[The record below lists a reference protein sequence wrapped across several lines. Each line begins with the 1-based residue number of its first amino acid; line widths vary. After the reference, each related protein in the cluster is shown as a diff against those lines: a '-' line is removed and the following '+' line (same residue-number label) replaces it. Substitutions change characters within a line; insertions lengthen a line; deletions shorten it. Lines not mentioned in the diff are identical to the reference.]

1 MTREPSVYRA
11 RAHPRAIAGVW
22 AWQAGFALLAAWPAA
37 SLVRAVFASDPRGD
51 AALWEPGGAA
61 LLDFLWHDTPGAL
74 AAADGA
80 LLVVLVAMA
89 TGWLPLAALM
99 AAMARPRSARS
110 GAARTALA
118 SLGLLPAFVRCALV
132 VVAAQGA
139 TLGAGAFLAA
149 LVEGWTRARL
159 GEGPA
164 QKLEVAV
171 ALPFALGAL
180 ALGVAHDLARSVIV
194 VRGRGALAGLT
205 EGWRL
210 YRSAPARL
218 SLSWAWRSIASIAA
232 VGLAGVFAAH
242 AGAGAPS
249 FLVLVVVHQGV
260 ALLRVALRASW
271 LARAMRN
278 AAGAP
283 QGAVTDL

>member
-1 MTREPSVYRA
+1 LTREPSAYRA

-22 AWQAGFALLAAWPAA
+22 AWQACFALLAAWPAA
-37 SLVRAVFASDPRGD
+37 SLVRSVFASDPRGD

-61 LLDFLWHDTPGAL
+61 LLDFLWHDTPGAV
-74 AAADGA
+74 AAVDGA

-89 TGWLPLAALM
+89 AGWLPLAALM
-99 AAMARPRSARS
+99 AAMAGARSIRTGVARSA
-110 GAARTALA
+110 LA
-118 SLGLLPAFVRCALV
+118 TFRVLPTFVRCALV

-139 TLGAGAFLAA
+139 TLGAGAFLAS
-149 LVEGWTRARL
+149 LVEGWTRGRL
-159 GEGPA
+159 GEAPA
-164 QKLEVAV
+164 QRLALAV
-171 ALPFALGAL
+171 GLPFVLGAL

-194 VRGRGALAGLT
+194 VRGRGAVAGLT

-210 YRSAPARL
+210 YRSAPAGL

-232 VGLAGVFAAH
+232 VGLAGVLAAH
-242 AGAGAPS
+242 TGAGAAG
-249 FLVLVVVHQGV
+249 FVVLVVVHQGV

-271 LARAMRN
+271 LARAMRA

-283 QGAVTDL
+283 QAAVTDL